1 MKGDREN
8 GKCEKNT
15 KGNLYFQ
22 LKVNPHLFHPR
33 KCRPFSLRPKS
44 PRDAT
49 HVFLPRRL
57 GRGPQ
62 LLRKGGV
69 PCHFVGTSWVGR
81 LTRSFLPKMV
91 TLPLICSFLRRHSM
105 ELRPFSMGREI
116 LQRPMVGV
124 MVPAST
130 WGSLWKLTPIPLA
143 YITRRVPLLQ
153 SW

>member
-1 MKGDREN
+1 MCLSQGREKGTVEAWELGD
-8 GKCEKNT
+8 GLSS
-15 KGNLYFQ
+15 G
-22 LKVNPHLFHPR
+22 
-33 KCRPFSLRPKS
+33 
-44 PRDAT
+44 
-49 HVFLPRRL
+49 
-57 GRGPQ
+57 GRGVSRTT
-62 LLRKGGV
+62 LW
-69 PCHFVGTSWVGR
+69 GTSWVER

-105 ELRPFSMGREI
+105 EFRPFSMGSEM

-124 MVPAST
+124 MVPART

>member
-1 MKGDREN
+1 MWLTCLFQGREEGAMEAWEVGDGLSSGE
-8 GKCEKNT
+8 
-15 KGNLYFQ
+15 
-22 LKVNPHLFHPR
+22 
-33 KCRPFSLRPKS
+33 
-44 PRDAT
+44 
-49 HVFLPRRL
+49 
-57 GRGPQ
+57 
-62 LLRKGGV
+62 KGGV
-69 PCHFVGTSWVGR
+69 PYHFVATSWVER

-105 ELRPFSMGREI
+105 EFRPFSMGREM

-124 MVPAST
+124 MVPART